1 MPDNRFLGWK
11 FFGVPIDPDEDTK
24 PRRDRPK
31 NTPQLDIEE
40 QSEPPD
46 DNASDR

>member
-24 PRRDRPK
+24 PRHDPK